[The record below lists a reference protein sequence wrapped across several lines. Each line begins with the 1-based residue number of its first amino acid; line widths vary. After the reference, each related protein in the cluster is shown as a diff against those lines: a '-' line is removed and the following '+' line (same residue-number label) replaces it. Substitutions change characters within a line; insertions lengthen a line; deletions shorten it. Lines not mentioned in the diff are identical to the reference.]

1 MKKSKSN
8 IVKILLFSVLLLLLL
23 LLLLLWS
30 LTGLAAEAINQ
41 ESVYIITETELAT
54 LEQNSNRLL
63 ENSKQLTTELETARQ
78 QLKIS
83 EQASTEA
90 KLQKELLQK
99 QLIEQQALLK
109 NQEDLLQQTQ
119 KSLKTSAPEALR
131 EIGMKMDVEK
141 YIRGISYG
149 VSKRIVNNMY
159 IGLRGEYD
167 WKDNQFG
174 MWLTYQY

>member
-8 IVKILLFSVLLLLLL
+8 IVKTLLLSVLLLLLL
-23 LLLLLWS
+23 LWP

-41 ESVYIITETELAT
+41 ESGYIITETELAT

-63 ENSKQLTTELETARQ
+63 EISKQLTTELETARQ

-99 QLIEQQALLK
+99 QLTELEAWSK
-109 NQEDLLQQTQ
+109 KQEELQQKIL
-119 KSLKTSAPEALR
+119 KSLPPSAPGVLR
-131 EIGMKMDVEK
+131 EIGMKIDVEK

-149 VSKRIVNNMY
+149 VSKRIVNNKY

>member
-8 IVKILLFSVLLLLLL
+8 IVKTLLFSVLLLLLL
-23 LLLLLWS
+23 LWP

-41 ESVYIITETELAT
+41 EPVYIITETELAT

-63 ENSKQLTTELETARQ
+63 EISKQLTTELETARQ

-99 QLIEQQALLK
+99 QLSEQQALLK

-131 EIGMKMDVEK
+131 EIGMKMDVEQ

-149 VSKRIVNNMY
+149 VSKRIVNNKY

-174 MWLTYQY
+174 VWLTYQY

>member
-8 IVKILLFSVLLLLLL
+8 IVKTLLLSVLLLLLL
-23 LLLLLWS
+23 LWP

-63 ENSKQLTTELETARQ
+63 EISKQLTTELETARQ

-99 QLIEQQALLK
+99 QLTELEAWSK
-109 NQEDLLQQTQ
+109 KQEELQQKIL
-119 KSLKTSAPEALR
+119 KSLPPSAPGVLR
-131 EIGMKMDVEK
+131 EIGAKIDIDHYVT
-141 YIRGISYG
+141 GISYG
-149 VSKRIVNNMY
+149 VSRRIGSKY
-159 IGLRGEYD
+159 IGSRRV
-167 WKDNQFG
+167 
-174 MWLTYQY
+174 